1 MAAVL
6 NGFYVC
12 PAAQYFNVWV
22 LVMGLICLQIFL
34 NFMLFV
40 LARAYSVVDGSF
52 IIVLRRFVIGFCLD
66 LVY

>member
-22 LVMGLICLQIFL
+22 LVMGLICLEIFL
-34 NFMLFV
+34 NFMLLIV
-40 LARAYSVVDGSF
+40 LARAYSVVDGWF
-52 IIVLRRFVIGFCLD
+52 IIVSDD
-66 LVY
+66 L

>member
-22 LVMGLICLQIFL
+22 LVMGLICLEIFL

-52 IIVLRRFVIGFCLD
+52 IIV
-66 LVY
+66 